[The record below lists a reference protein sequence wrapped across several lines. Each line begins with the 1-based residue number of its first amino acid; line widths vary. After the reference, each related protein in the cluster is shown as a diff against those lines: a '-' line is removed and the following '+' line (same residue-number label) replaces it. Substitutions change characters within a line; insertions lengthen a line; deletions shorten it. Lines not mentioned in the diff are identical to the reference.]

1 MKKIVAYLLLITFTF
16 SQSEEKNENYVIE
29 TFCKTPIIGK
39 MNMDINYSF
48 NFGSGYYDDF
58 GKSIHI
64 NEYLYQN
71 PNLENRISTEL
82 KASDSVNVDNL
93 ANFFNYNDGNNLSQH
108 SINLRLDYY
117 GIERMGIYAN
127 FDLRINNN
135 RLITV
140 NEENLLLDGS
150 QSLTMNVDKSYTSN
164 FVELGFYYIWENIFG
179 IQRIRQDFLN
189 VIIFE
194 NTLIFGTKF
203 SFDYDISNKLR
214 FTNKLSVSLADSG
227 KFKALIAPTT
237 IVTTD
242 LKTNSD
248 VDIYQVSLKDTV
260 SFDFDSYTSVTSLS
274 NEFRVIY
281 DINKKMA
288 LSLDLVY
295 ISRNINGVPPDTKTG
310 FLGVPSIT
318 SNAFIIR
325 PQFGYN
331 IIGSINY
338 GFLNFDSITINPS
351 ITMPIFGKNILQLN
365 KCLF

>member
-1 MKKIVAYLLLITFTF
+1 M
-16 SQSEEKNENYVIE
+16 
-29 TFCKTPIIGK
+29 
-39 MNMDINYSF
+39 
-48 NFGSGYYDDF
+48 
-58 GKSIHI
+58 
-64 NEYLYQN
+64 
-71 PNLENRISTEL
+71 
-82 KASDSVNVDNL
+82 
-93 ANFFNYNDGNNLSQH
+93 
-108 SINLRLDYY
+108 
-117 GIERMGIYAN
+117 
-127 FDLRINNN
+127 
-135 RLITV
+135 
-140 NEENLLLDGS
+140 
-150 QSLTMNVDKSYTSN
+150 
-164 FVELGFYYIWENIFG
+164 GFYYIWENIFG

-189 VIIFE
+189 VIISE

-351 ITMPIFGKNILQLN
+351 ITMPIFGKNIIKPTGIKIDTKIN
-365 KCLF
+365 FN